1 MELKETLDYFAE
13 KNDRC
18 LSLEKNDFLY
28 RGDRDKIFLSLI
40 KTLSPFG
47 KVAGVFS
54 EKSYAENFKNVSAL
68 LSDINVSLFS
78 VVVRDGEDEIEVAK
92 TFASFPEDVRAC
104 IVFDRKKV
112 RLAKYL
118 SSVNGLPLIIYA
130 TTGSVRRCSWM
141 PRGTG
146 RWAFLPE
153 RNSAWEASPK
163 TRRAN
168 RMLRI
173 HPIMNGWA

>member
-1 MELKETLDYFAE
+1 MELKETLDYFTE

-130 TTGSVRRCSWM
+130 TDPDITGAFSKIGYVRNGKSIDAV
-141 PRGTG
+141 T
-146 RWAFLPE
+146 F
-153 RNSAWEASPK
+153 
-163 TRRAN
+163 N
-168 RMLRI
+168 RLK
-173 HPIMNGWA
+173 